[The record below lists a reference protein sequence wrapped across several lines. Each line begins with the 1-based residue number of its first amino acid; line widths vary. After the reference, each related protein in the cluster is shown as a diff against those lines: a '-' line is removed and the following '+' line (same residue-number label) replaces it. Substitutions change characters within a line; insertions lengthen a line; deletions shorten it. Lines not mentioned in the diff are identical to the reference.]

1 MLPPWGGK
9 ACDLLVFAAA
19 SAFMTSGPD
28 NLVQLRDYE
37 MVGFG
42 RHENLRLWLRLL
54 TCTMLIETKVR
65 AQLER
70 HFSVT
75 LPQFD
80 LMAQL
85 DRVPE
90 GLTMSTLSERLMVSN
105 GNVTGIVKRLIGE
118 GLVDRQISKT
128 DRRSFV
134 VSLSS
139 KGQVL
144 FSEMAKIHES
154 WINALFAELSPPD
167 ITQLMTLLAS
177 TKDKVRGANLDAV
190 SKDARQAK
198 KIIGVAPAAAKR
210 GRPVR

>member
-1 MLPPWGGK
+1 
-9 ACDLLVFAAA
+9 
-19 SAFMTSGPD
+19 MTSGPD

-54 TCTMLIETKVR
+54 TCTMLIETKIR
-65 AQLER
+65 GQLEG

-105 GNVTGIVKRLIGE
+105 GNVTGIVRRLIGE
-118 GLVDRQISKT
+118 GLVERQISKT

-134 VSLSS
+134 VSLSP
-139 KGQVL
+139 KGQTL
-144 FSEMAKIHES
+144 FREMAEKHES
-154 WINALFAELSPPD
+154 WINALFAGLSPTD
-167 ITQLMTLLAS
+167 ISQLMTLLAS
-177 TKDKVRGANLDAV
+177 TKEKVRGASFDAA
-190 SKDARQAK
+190 KAPRAGAK
-198 KIIGVAPAAAKR
+198 KVIRVEPGKR
-210 GRPVR
+210 GRPAR

>member
-1 MLPPWGGK
+1 
-9 ACDLLVFAAA
+9 
-19 SAFMTSGPD
+19 MTSAEPD

-37 MVGFG
+37 VVGYG

-54 TCTMLIETKVR
+54 TCTILIETKIR
-65 AQLER
+65 AQLEG

-105 GNVTGIVKRLIGE
+105 GNVTGIVKRLIAE
-118 GLVDRQISKT
+118 GLVDRQMSKT

-134 VSLSS
+134 VSLSR
-139 KGQVL
+139 KGQAL
-144 FSEMAKIHES
+144 FREMAAKHES
-154 WINALFAELSPPD
+154 WINTLFADLSPPD
-167 ITQLMTLLAS
+167 IAQLMTLLAN
-177 TKDKVRGANLDAV
+177 TKEKVRSADLDGTKA
-190 SKDARQAK
+190 AK
-198 KIIGVAPAAAKR
+198 KVVSVEPGKR
-210 GRPVR
+210 GRSGP

>member
-1 MLPPWGGK
+1 
-9 ACDLLVFAAA
+9 
-19 SAFMTSGPD
+19 MTVKPD

-54 TCTMLIETKVR
+54 TCTTLIESKIR
-65 AQLER
+65 AQLEG

-90 GLTMSTLSERLMVSN
+90 GLTMSALSERLMVSN
-105 GNVTGIVKRLIGE
+105 GNVTGIVKRLIAE
-118 GLVDRQISKT
+118 GLIDRQISKT
-128 DRRSFV
+128 DRRSFLV
-134 VSLSS
+134 WLSP

-144 FSEMAKIHES
+144 FREMAERHEA
-154 WINALFAELSPPD
+154 WINSLFAGLSPAD
-167 ITQLMTLLAS
+167 AAKLMTLLS
-177 TKDKVRGANLDAV
+177 GTKESVRAAKLDGV
-190 SKDARQAK
+190 
-198 KIIGVAPAAAKR
+198 GVAKGARAAVKKVAAAPGKKR
-210 GRPVR
+210 GRPAR

>member
-1 MLPPWGGK
+1 MKSADP
-9 ACDLLVFAAA
+9 DTLV
-19 SAFMTSGPD
+19 P
-28 NLVQLRDYE
+28 LRDYE
-37 MVGFG
+37 MVGYG

-54 TCTMLIETKVR
+54 TCTMLIESKIR
-65 AQLER
+65 AQLEG

-90 GLTMSTLSERLMVSN
+90 GLTMSILSERLMVSN

-118 GLVDRQISKT
+118 GLIDRQISKT

-134 VSLSS
+134 VWLSA

-144 FSEMAKIHES
+144 FREMAEKHET
-154 WINALFAELSPPD
+154 WINALFAEMPPSD
-167 ITQLMTLLAS
+167 ITKLMTLLAA
-177 TKDKVRGANLDAV
+177 TKNNVRQAQFDAGPGPRGAARKKSSRPN
-190 SKDARQAK
+190 SKSNT
-198 KIIGVAPAAAKR
+198 
-210 GRPVR
+210 

>member
-1 MLPPWGGK
+1 
-9 ACDLLVFAAA
+9 
-19 SAFMTSGPD
+19 MTSVEPD

-37 MVGFG
+37 TAGYG

-54 TCTMLIETKVR
+54 TCTILIESKIR
-65 AQLER
+65 AQLEG

-105 GNVTGIVKRLIGE
+105 GNVTGIVKRLIAE
-118 GLVDRQISKT
+118 GLVERQISKT

-134 VSLSS
+134 VSLSR
-139 KGQVL
+139 KGQLL
-144 FSEMAKIHES
+144 FREMAAMHES
-154 WINALFAELSPPD
+154 WINTLFAELAPSD
-167 ITQLMTLLAS
+167 ISQLMTLLAG
-177 TKDKVRGANLDAV
+177 TKDKVRAADLDTV
-190 SKDARQAK
+190 SKDPRPPAK
-198 KIIGVAPAAAKR
+198 KVISVEPAANKR
-210 GRPVR
+210 GRPGR